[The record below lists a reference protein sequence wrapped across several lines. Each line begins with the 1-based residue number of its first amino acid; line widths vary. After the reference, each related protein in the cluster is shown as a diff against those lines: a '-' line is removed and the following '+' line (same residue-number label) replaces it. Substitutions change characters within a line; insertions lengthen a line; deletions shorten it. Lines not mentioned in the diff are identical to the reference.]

1 MTPAAQTLV
10 NGLPIDQVAAL
21 DRGLSYGDGVF
32 RTLRIRH
39 GQPVWWADHLEKL
52 QADCQRLQIPVP
64 TPEVWQ
70 QDCDSLVLPEYGVM
84 RMTVTRGLSPR
95 GYAMPDTPSVTR
107 IVSVWA
113 DDAAA
118 TAEPVN
124 IDARVCQLRLGHQ
137 PALAGVKHLNR
148 LENVLAR
155 SEWRDPSIR
164 EGLLLDEHDFV
175 ISGVMTNVFIWRDQI
190 LQTPLLDQCGVAGV
204 TRARLM
210 RHARQVGLRVE
221 ERRLTLNDVLAADEL
236 MFTNSLIGLWRVK
249 QVGDRQWPTPQISK
263 DLWTMLHA

>member
-1 MTPAAQTLV
+1 MTLAAQTLV
-10 NGLPIDQVAAL
+10 NGLPTDQVAAL

-52 QADCQRLQIPVP
+52 QTDCLRLQIPVP

-70 QDCDSLVLPEYGVM
+70 EDCASLVLPDFGVM

-95 GYAMPDTPSVTR
+95 GYALPDTPSVTR
-107 IVSVWA
+107 LVSVWA
-113 DDAAA
+113 DDE
-118 TAEPVN
+118 TAIAGPEH

-137 PALAGVKHLNR
+137 PALAGIKHLNR
-148 LENVLAR
+148 LESVLAR
-155 SEWRDPSIR
+155 SEWSNASMR
-164 EGLLLDEHDFV
+164 EGLLLDERDFV
-175 ISGVMTNVFIWRDQI
+175 VSGVMSNVFIWKDQV

-210 RHARQVGLRVE
+210 RLARQAGFRVE
-221 ERRLTLNDVLAADEL
+221 ERRLTLNDVLVADEL
-236 MFTNSLIGLWRVK
+236 MFTNSLIGLWRVMEL
-249 QVGDRQWPTPQISK
+249 GDRQWPTPQISK
-263 DLWTMLHA
+263 DLWMMLHA